1 MKEALKKFKEDFLDV
16 KSKGFVESHRK
27 HNTGIGKTFE
37 DLVGVEE
44 NNINSDMTNLV
55 EEYYKKIKF
64 LMISSGYSLETN
76 QGSSSIFKTNRRG
89 IVARG
94 IYSGDSF
101 EVLEGSEV
109 DILNQSKLEK
119 YNQMREELIKDEILI
134 KEGDKYIL
142 KKSLE
147 FKTPSGASDFV
158 LGGAT
163 NGWTEWKNNENKTL
177 DEVYRKINN

>member
-1 MKEALKKFKEDFLDV
+1 
-16 KSKGFVESHRK
+16 
-27 HNTGIGKTFE
+27 
-37 DLVGVEE
+37 
-44 NNINSDMTNLV
+44 MTNLV